1 MATDG
6 FQSGLAYTSKVIVP
20 LVVTVCTAALSLVFW
35 VQSYGESH
43 FYDKE
48 RGEALSEQVAEV
60 KLDLRSIREQ
70 NLEILQAIG
79 RIEGRLDASR

>member
-1 MATDG
+1 MANDN
-6 FQSGLAYTSKVIVP
+6 FQNNLAYLSKVIVP
-20 LVVTVCTAALSLVFW
+20 LVVTVCTAVLGLVFW

-60 KLDLRSIREQ
+60 KIDLRSIREQ

-79 RIEGRLDASR
+79 RIEGRLDAQ